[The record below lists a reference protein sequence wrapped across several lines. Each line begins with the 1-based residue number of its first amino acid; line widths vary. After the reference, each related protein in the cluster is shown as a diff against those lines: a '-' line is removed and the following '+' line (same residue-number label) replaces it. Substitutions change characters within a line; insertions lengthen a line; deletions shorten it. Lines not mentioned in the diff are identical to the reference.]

1 MASCLDSKDTCS
13 TPFPPQHVGC
23 RRRGVSHQKLKAE
36 LEFHCFFFEFALK
49 AASLISFFFSYDPW
63 SSRGHFYI
71 NFSPSECRYVDKTFE
86 DVNFKCST
94 YPNSINN
101 TWIGLPYG
109 KMTVFFLLLT
119 LKSIGCRKI
128 YCSLL
133 LLFCTLKIME
143 ISKVGVNLGFYSL
156 VLSFLK
162 VTVLLFQDRLEKYLL
177 TFGKKWVSLL
187 YII

>member
-1 MASCLDSKDTCS
+1 M
-13 TPFPPQHVGC
+13 GC
-23 RRRGVSHQKLKAE
+23 RRRGVSRQILKAE
-36 LEFHCFFFEFALK
+36 LEFRCFSEFALK
-49 AASLISFFFSYDPW
+49 AASLISFFFSHDSW

-71 NFSPSECRYVDKTFE
+71 NFSPFECRYVDKTSE

-94 YPNSINN
+94 YPNRINN

-109 KMTVFFLLLT
+109 KWVFFLLLT
-119 LKSIGCRKI
+119 LKSTGCRKI

-143 ISKVGVNLGFYSL
+143 ISKVGVKLGFYSA

-162 VTVLLFQDRLEKYLL
+162 VTVLPFQDRLEKYLL
-177 TFGKKWVSLL
+177 TFGKNEFLCNKSYKHCDSLKK
-187 YII
+187 IFFFS